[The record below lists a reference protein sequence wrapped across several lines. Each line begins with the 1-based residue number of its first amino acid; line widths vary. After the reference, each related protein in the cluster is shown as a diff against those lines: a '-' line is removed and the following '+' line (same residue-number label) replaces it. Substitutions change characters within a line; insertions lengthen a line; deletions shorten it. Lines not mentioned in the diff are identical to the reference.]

1 MLEKNYLII
10 PAGGR
15 GIRMGSSIPKQ
26 FLDWEGK
33 PILQSTILAF
43 LGPEM
48 PTFEAIIVAVPAEYI
63 SLVKSWSPPI
73 TFKVV
78 EGGLTRFESV
88 SNCLDQI
95 PAEHNP
101 TVLIHDGVRPFPP
114 AREIKKALE
123 IIQPHEVMILAEPIF
138 DTVKRVNSQS
148 LVSHTEDRTTL
159 YRAQTPQIAKRSI
172 WIEAFEFAKIHHA
185 DITDDSL
192 AAEKAGIPVRVMS
205 SPASNRKMTT
215 PADLM

>member
-15 GIRMGSSIPKQ
+15 GVRMGSSIPKQ

-63 SLVKSWSPPI
+63 SLVKSWSPSI

-101 TVLIHDGVRPFPP
+101 TEFLDGCVRLQDK
-114 AREIKKALE
+114 IK
-123 IIQPHEVMILAEPIF
+123 
-138 DTVKRVNSQS
+138 
-148 LVSHTEDRTTL
+148 
-159 YRAQTPQIAKRSI
+159 
-172 WIEAFEFAKIHHA
+172 IE
-185 DITDDSL
+185 
-192 AAEKAGIPVRVMS
+192 
-205 SPASNRKMTT
+205 N
-215 PADLM
+215 